1 MMLQISSKVMIPD
14 DEIIISAVRS
24 RGPGGQNINK
34 VSTAIHLR
42 FDIRASSLPA
52 YYKSGLLKLR
62 DRRINKDGI
71 IVIKAQRFR
80 SQEKNREEALQ
91 RLQQLVC
98 SVSISPKRRVATKPT
113 RRSQIKRL
121 DTKNKRGR
129 DKALRRKIVS
139 PANSE

>member
-1 MMLQISSKVMIPD
+1 MMLQISTKVSIPD
-14 DEIIISAVRS
+14 DEVILSAVRS

-42 FDIRASSLPA
+42 FDIKASSLPA
-52 YYKSGLLKLR
+52 YYKSRLLKLR
-62 DRRINKDGI
+62 DRRISKDGI

-91 RLQQLVC
+91 RLQQLVR
-98 SVSISPKRRVATKPT
+98 SVSITPKRRVVTKPT
-113 RRSQIKRL
+113 RRSHMKRL

-139 PANSE
+139 SVNGE